1 MAAAITPSLSDLLTN
16 PAFCA
21 TALAWVLA
29 QTLKVCALRS
39 PR

>member
-29 QTLKVCALRS
+29 QTLKVRG
-39 PR
+39 PRPPR